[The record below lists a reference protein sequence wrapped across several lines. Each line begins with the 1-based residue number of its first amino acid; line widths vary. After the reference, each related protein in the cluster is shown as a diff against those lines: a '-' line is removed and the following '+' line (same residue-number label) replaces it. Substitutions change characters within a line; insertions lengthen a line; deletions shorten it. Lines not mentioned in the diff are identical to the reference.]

1 MSDDLSRDDAMQI
14 AMKFCGYRERSKK
27 EVEDKLIAKSF
38 NQKIIKVC
46 IERLVELDFLNNI
59 RFSKSFSRGKN
70 NNNRWGKN
78 KIKFH
83 LKNKGLTDDEIN
95 IGIESINK
103 ESYLNIL
110 KKNIELYN
118 KKLKEPDR
126 NKLIGHLINKGYE
139 MDLILRYIS

>member
-1 MSDDLSRDDAMQI
+1 MSNDISQNEAMQI

-27 EVEDKLIAKSF
+27 EVEDKLKTKSF
-38 NQKIIKVC
+38 NQKIIKIC
-46 IERLVELDFLNNI
+46 IDRLVELDFLNNI

-95 IGIESINK
+95 IGIESIEE

-139 MDLILRYIS
+139 MDLILRHIL

>member
-1 MSDDLSRDDAMQI
+1 MSNDISQNEAMQI

-27 EVEDKLIAKSF
+27 EVEDKLKAKSF
-38 NQKIIKVC
+38 NQKIIKIC
-46 IERLVELDFLNNI
+46 IDRLIELDFLNNI

-95 IGIESINK
+95 RGIESID
-103 ESYLNIL
+103 EGSYINIL
-110 KKNIELYN
+110 KKNILLYN
-118 KKLKEPDR
+118 KKLKEPNR

-139 MDLILRYIS
+139 MDLILKHIS

>member
-46 IERLVELDFLNNI
+46 IERLVELDYLNNI

-95 IGIESINK
+95 IGIESIDE

-110 KKNIELYN
+110 KKNIELVN

-139 MDLILRYIS
+139 MDLILKYIL

>member
-95 IGIESINK
+95 IGIESIDE

-139 MDLILRYIS
+139 MDLILRCIS

>member
-27 EVEDKLIAKSF
+27 EVEDKLIAKNF

-95 IGIESINK
+95 IGIESIDE

>member
-1 MSDDLSRDDAMQI
+1 MSDDLSRDGAMQI

-46 IERLVELDFLNNI
+46 IDRLVELDFLNNI

-95 IGIESINK
+95 IGIESIDE

-110 KKNIELYN
+110 KKNIEIYN
-118 KKLKEPDR
+118 KKLKEPNR

>member
-95 IGIESINK
+95 RGIESIDE

-139 MDLILRYIS
+139 MDLILKHIS

>member
-1 MSDDLSRDDAMQI
+1 
-14 AMKFCGYRERSKK
+14 
-27 EVEDKLIAKSF
+27 
-38 NQKIIKVC
+38 
-46 IERLVELDFLNNI
+46 LDFLNNI

-95 IGIESINK
+95 IGIESIDE

>member
-83 LKNKGLTDDEIN
+83 LKNKGLTDYEIN
-95 IGIESINK
+95 IGIESIDE

>member
-1 MSDDLSRDDAMQI
+1 MSNDISQNEAMQI

-27 EVEDKLIAKSF
+27 EVEDKLKTKSF
-38 NQKIIKVC
+38 NQKIIKIC
-46 IERLVELDFLNNI
+46 IDRLVELDFLNNI

-95 IGIESINK
+95 IGIESINE

>member
-1 MSDDLSRDDAMQI
+1 MSNDISQNEAMQI

-27 EVEDKLIAKSF
+27 EVEDKLKTKSF
-38 NQKIIKVC
+38 NQKIIKIC
-46 IERLVELDFLNNI
+46 IDRLVELDFLNNI

-95 IGIESINK
+95 IGIESIDE

-139 MDLILRYIS
+139 MDLILRHIL

>member
-1 MSDDLSRDDAMQI
+1 MSNDISQNEAMQI

-27 EVEDKLIAKSF
+27 EVEDKLKAKSF
-38 NQKIIKVC
+38 NQKIIKIC
-46 IERLVELDFLNNI
+46 IDRLVEFDFLNNI

-95 IGIESINK
+95 IGIESIDK

-139 MDLILRYIS
+139 MDLILRHIL

>member
-1 MSDDLSRDDAMQI
+1 MSNDISQNEAMQI

-27 EVEDKLIAKSF
+27 EVEDKLKAKSF
-38 NQKIIKVC
+38 NQKIIKIC
-46 IERLVELDFLNNI
+46 IDRLIELDFLNNI

-95 IGIESINK
+95 IGIESIDE

-139 MDLILRYIS
+139 IDLILRHIL

>member
-27 EVEDKLIAKSF
+27 EVEDKLIAKNF

-78 KIKFH
+78 KIQFH
-83 LKNKGLTDDEIN
+83 LKNKGLTYDEIN
-95 IGIESINK
+95 IGIESIDE

-126 NKLIGHLINKGYE
+126 NKLIRHLINKGYE

>member
-1 MSDDLSRDDAMQI
+1 MSNDASSNDALQI

-27 EVEDKLIAKSF
+27 EVEDKLKAKSF
-38 NQKIIKVC
+38 NHKIIKVC
-46 IERLVELDFLNNI
+46 IDRLVELDFLNNI

-83 LKNKGLTDDEIN
+83 LKNKGLTNDEIN
-95 IGIESINK
+95 RGIESIDE
-103 ESYLNIL
+103 ESYFNIL

-118 KKLKEPDR
+118 KKLKEPNR

-139 MDLILRYIS
+139 MDLILRHIS

>member
-95 IGIESINK
+95 IGIESIDK

>member
-1 MSDDLSRDDAMQI
+1 MSNDISQNEAMQI

-27 EVEDKLIAKSF
+27 EVEDKLKAKSF
-38 NQKIIKVC
+38 NQKIIKIC
-46 IERLVELDFLNNI
+46 IDRLVELDFLNNI

-83 LKNKGLTDDEIN
+83 LKNKGLTDNEIN
-95 IGIESINK
+95 IGIESIDE

-139 MDLILRYIS
+139 MDLILRHIL

>member
-1 MSDDLSRDDAMQI
+1 MSNDISQNEAMQI

-27 EVEDKLIAKSF
+27 EVEDKLKTKSF
-38 NQKIIKVC
+38 NQKIIKIC
-46 IERLVELDFLNNI
+46 IDRLVELDFLNNI

-95 IGIESINK
+95 IGIESIEE

-139 MDLILRYIS
+139 MDLIQRHIL

>member
-1 MSDDLSRDDAMQI
+1 MSDDHSLDHALQI
-14 AMKFCGYRERSKK
+14 GMKYCSYRERSTK
-27 EVEDKLIAKSF
+27 EVEEKLKAKSF
-38 NQKIIKVC
+38 NHKIIKVC
-46 IERLVELDFLNNI
+46 IDRLVELDFLNNI

-83 LKNKGLTDDEIN
+83 LKNKGLTNDEIN
-95 IGIESINK
+95 RGIESIDE
-103 ESYLNIL
+103 ESYFNIL

-139 MDLILRYIS
+139 MDLILRHIL

>member
-1 MSDDLSRDDAMQI
+1 MSNDISQNEAMQI

-27 EVEDKLIAKSF
+27 EVEDKLKTKSF
-38 NQKIIKVC
+38 NQKIIKIC
-46 IERLVELDFLNNI
+46 IDRLVELDFLNNI

-95 IGIESINK
+95 IGIESIDE

-139 MDLILRYIS
+139 MDLIQRHIL

>member
-1 MSDDLSRDDAMQI
+1 MSDDLYRDDAMQI

-95 IGIESINK
+95 IGIESIDE

-139 MDLILRYIS
+139 IDLILRYIS

>member
-1 MSDDLSRDDAMQI
+1 MSNDISQNEAMQI

-27 EVEDKLIAKSF
+27 EVEDKLKSKNF
-38 NQKIIKVC
+38 NLDTIRNC
-46 IERLVELDFLNNI
+46 INRLIELDFLNNI

-95 IGIESINK
+95 IGIESIDE

-139 MDLILRYIS
+139 MDLILRHIL

>member
-14 AMKFCGYRERSKK
+14 AMKICGYRERSKK

-95 IGIESINK
+95 IGIESINE

>member
-1 MSDDLSRDDAMQI
+1 MSNDISQNEAMQI

-27 EVEDKLIAKSF
+27 EVEDKLKAKSF
-38 NQKIIKVC
+38 NQKIIKIC
-46 IERLVELDFLNNI
+46 IDRLVELDFLNNI

-95 IGIESINK
+95 IGIESIEE

-139 MDLILRYIS
+139 MDLILRHIL

>member
-27 EVEDKLIAKSF
+27 EVKDKLIAKSF

-95 IGIESINK
+95 IGIESIDE

>member
-1 MSDDLSRDDAMQI
+1 MSNDISQNEAMQI

-27 EVEDKLIAKSF
+27 EVEDKLKTKSF
-38 NQKIIKVC
+38 NQKIIKIC
-46 IERLVELDFLNNI
+46 IDRLVELDFLNNI

-95 IGIESINK
+95 IWIESID
-103 ESYLNIL
+103 EEYYLNIL

-139 MDLILRYIS
+139 MDLILRHIL

>member
-1 MSDDLSRDDAMQI
+1 MSNDISQNEAMQI

-27 EVEDKLIAKSF
+27 EVEDKLKAKSF
-38 NQKIIKVC
+38 NQKIIKIC
-46 IERLVELDFLNNI
+46 IDRLIELDFLNNI

-95 IGIESINK
+95 IGIESIDE

-139 MDLILRYIS
+139 MDLILRHIL

>member
-1 MSDDLSRDDAMQI
+1 MSNDISQNEAMQI

-27 EVEDKLIAKSF
+27 EVEDKLKAKSF
-38 NQKIIKVC
+38 NQKIIKIC
-46 IERLVELDFLNNI
+46 IDRLVELDFLNNI

-95 IGIESINK
+95 IGIESIDE

-139 MDLILRYIS
+139 MDLILRHIL

>member
-1 MSDDLSRDDAMQI
+1 MSNDISQNEAMQI

-27 EVEDKLIAKSF
+27 EVEDKLKAKSF
-38 NQKIIKVC
+38 YQKIIKIC
-46 IERLVELDFLNNI
+46 IDRLVELDFLNNI

-95 IGIESINK
+95 IGIESIDE

-139 MDLILRYIS
+139 MDLIQRHIL